1 MKNTVSYRLISFGY
15 LHNQVP
21 EADLI
26 INVRNTLHDPSALN
40 AELAGLDGRDQRI
53 QEIVMSHPIA
63 EVVADMVVRYVDT
76 MSFQDQ
82 SCTVAIGCSHGRH
95 RSVALIER
103 IAATLTTYNF
113 PVVQRHLRLELLEN
127 RPDRTAEQ

>member
-1 MKNTVSYRLISFGY
+1 MKNTVSYQLLSFSY

-21 EADLI
+21 DADLI
-26 INVRNTLHDPSALN
+26 INVRKTLHDPSALN
-40 AELAGLDGRDQRI
+40 AELAGLDGRDPRI
-53 QEIVMSHPIA
+53 QEIVMSHPTA

-103 IAATLTTYNF
+103 IATVLNTYNY

-127 RPDRTAEQ
+127 QPGRGGEQ